1 MFAIPSA
8 VRGAKVAVDAN
19 RTYKQIKGE
28 VAVCGRLIQRGK
40 KLVKTKG
47 KSMGKLH
54 SGGHVPKT
62 DFYRL
67 KQGELVMNKTQ
78 LAKLKKAK
86 TQKTKNKL
94 ISSVQKLRPQKMK
107 VPKHLQQKPST
118 ARPRP
123 KPRPRGKKRC
133 APARRTNRWPQQ
145 YYKMA

>member
-1 MFAIPSA
+1 MFAIPSL
-8 VRGAKVAVDAN
+8 VKGAKVAVDAD
-19 RTYKQIKGE
+19 RTFKEIKGE

-67 KQGELVMNKTQ
+67 KAGELVLNKTQ

-107 VPKHLQQKPST
+107 VPENLLTRTKAKRKQKQ
-118 ARPRP
+118 
-123 KPRPRGKKRC
+123 
-133 APARRTNRWPQQ
+133 RR
-145 YYKMA
+145 K

>member
-1 MFAIPSA
+1 MFAIPSL
-8 VRGAKVAVDAN
+8 VKGAKVAIDAD

-67 KQGELVMNKTQ
+67 KAGELVMNKTQ
-78 LAKLKKAK
+78 LAKLKRAK
-86 TQKTKNKL
+86 TQKTKNRL

-107 VPKHLQQKPST
+107 VPENLLTRTK
-118 ARPRP
+118 A
-123 KPRPRGKKRC
+123 KRKQRQ
-133 APARRTNRWPQQ
+133 RR
-145 YYKMA
+145 K

>member
-1 MFAIPSA
+1 MFAIPSL
-8 VRGAKVAVDAN
+8 VKCAKVAIDAD

-47 KSMGKLH
+47 KSMVKLH
-54 SGGHVPKT
+54 SGGHLPKT

-67 KQGELVMNKTQ
+67 KAGELVMNKTQ

-107 VPKHLQQKPST
+107 VPENLLTRTK
-118 ARPRP
+118 A
-123 KPRPRGKKRC
+123 KRKQRQ
-133 APARRTNRWPQQ
+133 RR
-145 YYKMA
+145 K

>member
-1 MFAIPSA
+1 MFAIPSL
-8 VRGAKVAVDAN
+8 VKGAKVAVDAD
-19 RTYKQIKGE
+19 RTFKEIKGE

-67 KQGELVMNKTQ
+67 KAGELVMNKTQ

-107 VPKHLQQKPST
+107 VPENLLTRTKAKP
-118 ARPRP
+118 
-123 KPRPRGKKRC
+123 KRKRKQ
-133 APARRTNRWPQQ
+133 RR
-145 YYKMA
+145 K

>member
-1 MFAIPSA
+1 MFAIPSL
-8 VRGAKVAVDAN
+8 VKGAKVAIDAD

-67 KQGELVMNKTQ
+67 KAGELVMNKTQ

-86 TQKTKNKL
+86 TQKTKNKV

-107 VPKHLQQKPST
+107 VPENLITRTK
-118 ARPRP
+118 A
-123 KPRPRGKKRC
+123 KRKQRQ
-133 APARRTNRWPQQ
+133 RR
-145 YYKMA
+145 K

>member
-1 MFAIPSA
+1 MFAIPSL
-8 VRGAKVAVDAN
+8 VKGAKVAIDAD

-67 KQGELVMNKTQ
+67 KAGELVMNKTQ

-107 VPKHLQQKPST
+107 VPENLLTRTK
-118 ARPRP
+118 A
-123 KPRPRGKKRC
+123 KRKQRQ
-133 APARRTNRWPQQ
+133 RR
-145 YYKMA
+145 K

>member
-1 MFAIPSA
+1 MFAIPSL
-8 VRGAKVAVDAN
+8 VKGAKVAVDAD
-19 RTYKQIKGE
+19 RTFKEIKGE

-67 KQGELVMNKTQ
+67 KAGELVLNKTQ

-107 VPKHLQQKPST
+107 VPENLLSRTKAKRKQKQ
-118 ARPRP
+118 
-123 KPRPRGKKRC
+123 
-133 APARRTNRWPQQ
+133 RR
-145 YYKMA
+145 K

>member
-1 MFAIPSA
+1 MFAIPSL
-8 VRGAKVAVDAN
+8 VKGAKVAVEAN
-19 RTYKQIKGE
+19 QTYKEIKGE
-28 VAVCGRLIQRGK
+28 VATCGRLLQRGK
-40 KLVKTKG
+40 KLVTTKG

-67 KQGELVMNKTQ
+67 KAGELVLNKTQ

-86 TQKTKNKL
+86 TQKTKNKV
-94 ISSVQKLRPQKMK
+94 ISDVQKRRPQKMK
-107 VPKHLQQKPST
+107 VPKSLEQKLSM

>member
-1 MFAIPSA
+1 MFAIPSL
-8 VRGAKVAVDAN
+8 VKGAKVAIDAD
-19 RTYKQIKGE
+19 RTFKEIKGE

-67 KQGELVMNKTQ
+67 KAGELVLNKTQ

-94 ISSVQKLRPQKMK
+94 ISSVQKLPPQKMK
-107 VPKHLQQKPST
+107 VPENLLTRTKAKRKQKQ
-118 ARPRP
+118 
-123 KPRPRGKKRC
+123 
-133 APARRTNRWPQQ
+133 RR
-145 YYKMA
+145 K

>member
-1 MFAIPSA
+1 MFAIPSLIK
-8 VRGAKVAVDAN
+8 GAKVAVEAN
-19 RTYKQIKGE
+19 QTYKEIKGE
-28 VAVCGRLIQRGK
+28 VATCGRLLQRGK
-40 KLVKTKG
+40 KLVTTYG

-67 KQGELVMNKTQ
+67 KAGELVLNKTQ

-107 VPKHLQQKPST
+107 VPENLLSRTKAKRKQKQ
-118 ARPRP
+118 
-123 KPRPRGKKRC
+123 
-133 APARRTNRWPQQ
+133 RR
-145 YYKMA
+145 K

>member
-1 MFAIPSA
+1 MFAIPSL
-8 VRGAKVAVDAN
+8 VKGAKVAIDAD

-67 KQGELVMNKTQ
+67 KAGELVLNKTQ

-86 TQKTKNKL
+86 TQKTKNKV
-94 ISSVQKLRPQKMK
+94 ISDVQKRRPQKMK
-107 VPKHLQQKPST
+107 VPENLLTRTKAKP
-118 ARPRP
+118 
-123 KPRPRGKKRC
+123 KRKRKQ
-133 APARRTNRWPQQ
+133 RR
-145 YYKMA
+145 K

>member
-1 MFAIPSA
+1 MFAIPSL
-8 VRGAKVAVDAN
+8 VQGAKVAIDAD

-28 VAVCGRLIQRGK
+28 VAVCSRLIQRGK
-40 KLVKTKG
+40 KLAKTKG

-67 KQGELVMNKTQ
+67 KAGELVLNKTQ

-107 VPKHLQQKPST
+107 VPENLLSRTKAKRKQKQ
-118 ARPRP
+118 
-123 KPRPRGKKRC
+123 
-133 APARRTNRWPQQ
+133 RR
-145 YYKMA
+145 K

>member
-1 MFAIPSA
+1 MFAIPSL
-8 VRGAKVAVDAN
+8 VKGAKVAIDAD

-67 KQGELVMNKTQ
+67 KAGELMMNKTQ

-94 ISSVQKLRPQKMK
+94 ISSVQKLRPQKIK
-107 VPKHLQQKPST
+107 VPENLLTRTK
-118 ARPRP
+118 A
-123 KPRPRGKKRC
+123 KRKQRQ
-133 APARRTNRWPQQ
+133 RR
-145 YYKMA
+145 K

>member
-1 MFAIPSA
+1 MFAIPSL
-8 VRGAKVAVDAN
+8 VKGAKVAIDAD

-67 KQGELVMNKTQ
+67 KAGELVLNKTQ

-107 VPKHLQQKPST
+107 VPENLLTRTKAKRKQKQ
-118 ARPRP
+118 
-123 KPRPRGKKRC
+123 
-133 APARRTNRWPQQ
+133 RR
-145 YYKMA
+145 K